1 MTAHV
6 LLTGGFGNIGGR
18 FAAFLA
24 DKNVTRCKLGSRKNR
39 LVPKWAPDAEAIR
52 CDLTDVRSLRAA
64 CEGVK
69 TIFHFAALNDRECA
83 SDPSWAHTVNVI
95 GTENLAQAA
104 ESCGVEH
111 LIYISTIHVY
121 GSPLKDEITENSPTN
136 PTHPY
141 GQTHLEAEKLLEARS
156 SRLKST
162 IVRCG
167 NGFGFPM
174 TRDVDVW
181 HTFVSELCTQA
192 VRDRE
197 MIIKSPSNS
206 ARNFVTIHDFCRAFY
221 FLGFELAKQADP
233 LTVNLGSARSR
244 TLYEMAELIAE
255 RTEVVLGYRPRIVE
269 QTPPSTNSSS
279 LNFNS
284 SKLRS
289 MGFATEERFE
299 FEIDGI
305 INFLKTANEQ

>member
-1 MTAHV
+1 
-6 LLTGGFGNIGGR
+6 
-18 FAAFLA
+18 
-24 DKNVTRCKLGSRKNR
+24 
-39 LVPKWAPDAEAIR
+39 
-52 CDLTDVRSLRAA
+52 
-64 CEGVK
+64 
-69 TIFHFAALNDRECA
+69 
-83 SDPSWAHTVNVI
+83 VI

-121 GSPLKDEITENSPTN
+121 GAPLKDEITENSPTN

-156 SRLKST
+156 GRLKTT

-174 TRDVDVW
+174 TWDVDVW
-181 HTFVSELCTQA
+181 HTFVNDLCTQA
-192 VRDRE
+192 VKDRE

-206 ARNFVTIHDFCRAFY
+206 ERNFVTIQDFCRAFY
-221 FLGFELAKQADP
+221 YLGFELGRPTDS
-233 LTVNLGSARSR
+233 LTVNLGSVQSR

-255 RTEVVLGYRPRIVE
+255 RTEVVLGFRPRIVE
-269 QTPPSTNSSS
+269 QVPPSTDSPS

-284 SKLRS
+284 SKLRN
-289 MGFATEERFE
+289 MGFTTEEHFE

-305 INFLKTANEQ
+305 INFLKTTNEQ

>member
-1 MTAHV
+1 
-6 LLTGGFGNIGGR
+6 
-18 FAAFLA
+18 
-24 DKNVTRCKLGSRKNR
+24 
-39 LVPKWAPDAEAIR
+39 
-52 CDLTDVRSLRAA
+52 
-64 CEGVK
+64 
-69 TIFHFAALNDRECA
+69 
-83 SDPSWAHTVNVI
+83 
-95 GTENLAQAA
+95 
-104 ESCGVEH
+104 
-111 LIYISTIHVY
+111 
-121 GSPLKDEITENSPTN
+121 
-136 PTHPY
+136 
-141 GQTHLEAEKLLEARS
+141 
-156 SRLKST
+156 
-162 IVRCG
+162 
-167 NGFGFPM
+167 M

-197 MIIKSPSNS
+197 MIIRSPSNS

-255 RTEVVLGYRPRIVE
+255 RTEIVLGYRPRIVE

>member
-1 MTAHV
+1 MTANV

-18 FAAFLA
+18 FASFLA
-24 DKNVTRCKLGSRKNR
+24 DKSVTRCKLGSRKNR
-39 LVPKWAPDAEAIR
+39 RVPTWAPDAEAIR
-52 CDLTDVRSLRAA
+52 CDLTDIRSLRDA
-64 CEGVK
+64 CEGVG

-83 SDPSWAHTVNVI
+83 SDPSWAHKVNVI

-121 GSPLKDEITENSPTN
+121 GAPLKDEITENSPTI

-141 GQTHLEAEKLLEARS
+141 GQTHLEAERLLEARS
-156 SRLKST
+156 GRLKTT

-181 HTFVSELCTQA
+181 HTFVNELCTQA
-192 VRDRE
+192 VKHRE

-206 ARNFVTIHDFCRAFY
+206 ERNFVTLQDFCRAFY
-221 FLGFELAKQADP
+221 YLGFELGRPTDS
-233 LTVNLGSARSR
+233 LTVNLGSVQSR

-255 RTEVVLGYRPRIVE
+255 RTEVVLGFRPRIVE
-269 QTPPSTNSSS
+269 QVPPSTDSSS

-284 SKLRS
+284 SKLRN
-289 MGFATEERFE
+289 MGFTTEERFE